1 MRKSSLVI
9 LAAGVFVLSG
19 CASKPEPT
27 FGQLLGDR
35 AGEYRA
41 VKKDWQAGASLK
53 ANGEKD
59 ISRGQRDIKKG
70 EDMIKRG
77 QRLVERGQSS
87 VNRGETRV
95 QQGSE
100 RMQRAEASYTELKT
114 SPAIPTSAE

>member
-1 MRKSSLVI
+1 MRKSPLVI

-53 ANGEKD
+53 ANGDKD

-87 VNRGETRV
+87 VKRGETRV

-100 RMQRAEASYTELKT
+100 RMQRAEASYTELNA
-114 SPAIPTSAE
+114 SPAIPALAE

>member
-1 MRKSSLVI
+1 MNKVSCAALVI
-9 LAAGVFVLSG
+9 SAFVIAG

-53 ANGEKD
+53 ASGEK
-59 ISRGQRDIKKG
+59 DIKKG

-77 QRLVERGQSS
+77 QRLIEDGQSS
-87 VNRGETRV
+87 VKRGETRV

-100 RMQRAEASYTELKT
+100 RMQRAETSYTELKT

>member
-1 MRKSSLVI
+1 MRKSPLVI
-9 LAAGVFVLSG
+9 LAAGVFVISG

-41 VKKDWQAGASLK
+41 VKRDWQAGATLK

-59 ISRGQRDIKKG
+59 ISRGQSDIKKG

-77 QRLVERGQSS
+77 QRLVK
-87 VNRGETRV
+87 RGETRV

-100 RMQRAEASYTELKT
+100 RMQRAEASYTELT
-114 SPAIPTSAE
+114 ASPAIPSLAE